1 MRDFRSILNII
12 GILICIEAVAMLI
25 PMFFDL
31 YYGNYDWLQFF
42 YSSLITFFIGIIL
55 YFSFRK
61 KNIKLGIRQ
70 AFLLTISSWLVISIF
85 GEVNMGSS
93 PQLRTKIIRSVNE
106 GYVNLVL
113 DLTSVDFLDS
123 AGLGTIIGALRR
135 VRSQNG
141 DLLLV
146 CPEERIQSIF
156 MLCDLDKVFKFYL
169 TSNEAVDAYKG
180 INSL

>member
-1 MRDFRSILNII
+1 MTLE
-12 GILICIEAVAMLI
+12 LKEAE
-25 PMFFDL
+25 
-31 YYGNYDWLQFF
+31 YN
-42 YSSLITFFIGIIL
+42 SC
-55 YFSFRK
+55 
-61 KNIKLGIRQ
+61 
-70 AFLLTISSWLVISIF
+70 LVISIF
-85 GEVNMGSS
+85 GEVDMGSS

-106 GYVNLVL
+106 GHVNLVL
-113 DLTSVDFLDS
+113 DLTSVDFLGS

-169 TSNEAVDAYKG
+169 TSNEAIDAYKG